1 MSTNAIIA
9 GALSTVMLLAAPASA
24 QTNIKQQPVEFK
36 EGETGARI
44 KGQIKGDEI
53 VDYKVRAGAGQW
65 MTVRFKPRNPS
76 AYFNVLPPG
85 SDKAMFVGSTS
96 GNEFSADLK
105 AGGEYTIRVYL
116 MRNAARRNESANY
129 TLDVGVSGAVKKSEA
144 AAPPGPPAG
153 PLPATGNAGPTPAAP
168 SDVGTI
174 EDIVRVSYE
183 VISGPAGAPRQW
195 ERDRTLYM
203 PGATFV
209 VTSKRD
215 GKVETTIMTT
225 EEYRRKSDARFVAQ
239 GLFETEIGSRVERF
253 GNVAQVRSVS
263 ESRRAPGGAVD
274 ARYVNYLQLF
284 WDGTRWWIAGAVW
297 DQERPDSPIPEEWLN
312 SPKKGSE

>member
-1 MSTNAIIA
+1 
-9 GALSTVMLLAAPASA
+9 L
-24 QTNIKQQPVEFK
+24 
-36 EGETGARI
+36 
-44 KGQIKGDEI
+44 KGTLRGDKTI
-53 VDYKVRAGAGQW
+53 DYKLNAKTGQTMSVTLKTGNGA
-65 MTVRFKPRNPS
+65 N
-76 AYFNVLPPG
+76 YFNVLPPG
-85 SDKAMFVGSTS
+85 SNDVAVFVGSS
-96 GNEFSADLK
+96 GGAEWTGQLAAD
-105 AGGEYTIRVYL
+105 GEYTIRVYL

-153 PLPATGNAGPTPAAP
+153 PLPATGNAGPSPAAP

-215 GKVETTIMTT
+215 GKVETTILTT

-312 SPKKGSE
+312 APKNGSE